1 MKKWVGALSI
11 FALSYLGS
19 GCAKQAV
26 TPSES
31 SAEVGSPAG
40 DDQRT
45 SVPGVPRV
53 SGDARGHLGEVVEV
67 RGSVVRA
74 KLGDLVQAEGFSVYC
89 TGQRLPDALIGQVVT
104 VRGKLAERDTGARET
119 PDGAISQGTAPG
131 TRSLVI
137 ASCALVP

>member
-1 MKKWVGALSI
+1 MAAAAAKPGLVSSVLFSPPGA
-11 FALSYLGS
+11 
-19 GCAKQAV
+19 
-26 TPSES
+26 
-31 SAEVGSPAG
+31 PAG

-45 SVPGVPRV
+45 RVPGVLRV